1 MKIFSMKISTDFY
14 IGLWFIISIFSLES
28 QNYFLIKQGV
38 YQIDL
43 TFISLEVT
51 HCLSWG
57 HWFER
62 SSSVISR
69 KNAMVVWGF
78 D

>member
-38 YQIDL
+38 YQIL
-43 TFISLEVT
+43 FI
-51 HCLSWG
+51 
-57 HWFER
+57 
-62 SSSVISR
+62 
-69 KNAMVVWGF
+69 VVKYM
-78 D
+78 